1 MSFSWPDEEEV
12 GFSLNGCIVSGEEDG
27 AANEMKLT
35 FLLLHPVS
43 VDNPDGDGAAS
54 LDNKIVRLGGREV
67 LFSKTYHQP
76 RSSRQG
82 GALHL
87 ALMIPEQATVGG
99 GSGSVVDTLYKYVE
113 VKNGQKKHLST
124 THPRPSPSRR
134 VWALLFSPGKI
145 QIHRWVA
152 QHQDERPAE
161 VRGDEEEEDEKSSVS
176 RFNLPSHAGR
186 VPGGGPPRSRIGQ
199 ATLGPG
205 QSQAGWDR

>member
-87 ALMIPEQATVGG
+87 ALMIPEQAAVGG

-113 VKNGQKKHLST
+113 VKNGQKT
-124 THPRPSPSRR
+124 FINNSPSS
-134 VWALLFSPGKI
+134 LS
-145 QIHRWVA
+145 VA
-152 QHQDERPAE
+152 
-161 VRGDEEEEDEKSSVS
+161 
-176 RFNLPSHAGR
+176 AG
-186 VPGGGPPRSRIGQ
+186 
-199 ATLGPG
+199 LGPSFLAREDPDTPLG
-205 QSQAGWDR
+205 RPTSGRETCGGSRR